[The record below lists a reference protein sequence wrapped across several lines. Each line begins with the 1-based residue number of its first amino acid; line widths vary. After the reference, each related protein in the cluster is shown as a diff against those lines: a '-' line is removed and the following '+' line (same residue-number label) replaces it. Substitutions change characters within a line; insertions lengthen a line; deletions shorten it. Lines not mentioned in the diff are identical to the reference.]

1 MTTLLSVVTPYLGTP
16 DDQGAVGGCVVV
28 KQLENEHPSVGDHYK
43 THTEHEPAHTQG
55 APSPVLTP
63 EENDDIKIR
72 KIYLSSYLSC
82 GNWSVRMV
90 TTVSVV
96 ENWVPKPRES
106 SIRKKRMLQSGDIG
120 ILDTASG

>member
-1 MTTLLSVVTPYLGTP
+1 MQNVDTSIS
-16 DDQGAVGGCVVV
+16 DHDEAQG
-28 KQLENEHPSVGDHYK
+28 
-43 THTEHEPAHTQG
+43 EHETTNTKC
-55 APSPVLTP
+55 APSSVLTP